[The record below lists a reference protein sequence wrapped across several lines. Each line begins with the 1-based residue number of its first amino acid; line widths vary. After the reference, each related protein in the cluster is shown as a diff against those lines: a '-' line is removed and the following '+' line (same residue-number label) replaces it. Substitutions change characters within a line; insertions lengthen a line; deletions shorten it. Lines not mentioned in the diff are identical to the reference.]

1 MGDLSYNFVSKPG
14 TGTRDT
20 PAERLHST
28 RETASLLYNRMMDNT
43 E

>member
-1 MGDLSYNFVSKPG
+1 MKNQIADLLYNFVSKPG
-14 TGTRDT
+14 TGTGDT
-20 PAERLHST
+20 LSV